1 MKKSFVL
8 IGCSLFVISS
18 LMVNTKGGYC
28 EDLYKAK
35 LTSSSSSSYENSAE
49 GKISIKDTGEVELS
63 IKNLRSY
70 SDSQPINQNSILII
84 ETEINDNP
92 KTYSES
98 FVIEDGSAE
107 LEFTLEGLNKDDRLE
122 IVSVT
127 VNKETDTT
135 PTPTITAS
143 LTPDNSPTVIASP
156 TPINSP
162 TITYTPTPVSSPLE
176 LQILNA
182 SDITSDIIL
191 VPGGIISET
200 TTSNPTPVASPS
212 LTPAVTPSPSST
224 PGIIDAEVTIKPE
237 MINLKSKGKFKA
249 FIELP
254 SAYDVNDI
262 NPDTI
267 ICEGAKA
274 IGGKTEDDRYIAIFN
289 RQDLGFDIKIRK
301 GRDDKK
307 MNVELTVSGELED
320 GTKFEGSDTVQIK
333 GK

>member
-35 LTSSSSSSYENSAE
+35 LTSSSSSSFENNVE

-70 SDSQPINQNSILII
+70 SDNQPINQNSILII

-98 FVIEDGSAE
+98 FSIKDGSAK
-107 LEFTLEGLNKDDRLE
+107 LEFTLDGLNKDDRLE

-135 PTPTITAS
+135 PTPTPES
-143 LTPDNSPTVIASP
+143 SPTVIASP
-156 TPINSP
+156 TPVSSP
-162 TITYTPTPVSSPLE
+162 TITDTPTPVSSPLE

-182 SDITSDIIL
+182 SDTTNDIIL

-200 TTSNPTPVASPS
+200 TAASPTPVVSPS
-212 LTPAVTPSPSST
+212 LTPAVTPSPLST
-224 PGIIDAEVTIKPE
+224 PGVIDAKVTIKPE

-249 FIELP
+249 FIEF
-254 SAYDVNDI
+254 SSTYDVNDI
-262 NPDTI
+262 DPDTI

-274 IGGKTEDDRYIAIFN
+274 IKGKAEDDRYIATFN
-289 RQDLGFDIKIRK
+289 VQDLGFDIKIRK